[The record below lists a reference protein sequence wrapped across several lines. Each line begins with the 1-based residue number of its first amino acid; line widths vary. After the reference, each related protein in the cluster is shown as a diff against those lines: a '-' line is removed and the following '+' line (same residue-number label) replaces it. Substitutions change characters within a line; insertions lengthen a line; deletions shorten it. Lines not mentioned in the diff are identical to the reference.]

1 MKKLLAL
8 FAIVLTLGSTLSFDA
23 EAARRLGG
31 GRSVGMQRQATP
43 PAQAPANTATQSPTA
58 PTAPAA
64 GTAAAAAAPAGAVR
78 ADSGAPA
85 TPPVASAMRATS
97 SWRCRPPTTRATST
111 ACVTT

>member
-43 PAQAPANTATQSPTA
+43 PAQAPANSATQSPTA

-64 GTAAAAAAPAGAVR
+64 GTAAATAAPAA
-78 ADSGAPA
+78 AAAA
-85 TPPVASAMRATS
+85 TKRSWMGPIAGLAAGLGIAALASHF
-97 SWRCRPPTTRATST
+97 
-111 ACVTT
+111 